1 MKLTKTTK
9 SFGYLD
15 FIVLILSIYVL
26 GTLFIDTIF
35 TLPKEI
41 SRVLSIIDDIIC
53 GLFFI
58 DFCMRLNKAEN
69 KLVFLKWGWIDLI
82 SCIPA
87 VDFLRA
93 GRLLRLIKL
102 FRIIRAFRSVV
113 SFTNHIF
120 ANKTQG
126 AFASVSIIAILL
138 VIFSSIAIL
147 HVEVDPRSNIKTAE
161 DALWWSYV
169 TITTVG
175 YGDRFPVTVE
185 GRAIAAILM
194 TAGVGLFGIFSGF
207 LASWFVKGS
216 SPAMIP
222 HSQPETE

>member
-9 SFGYLD
+9 LFGYLD

-41 SRVLSIIDDIIC
+41 SRVLNIIDDIIC

-69 KLVFLKWGWIDLI
+69 KLAFLKWGWIDLI

-102 FRIIRAFRSVV
+102 FRIIRACL
-113 SFTNHIF
+113 
-120 ANKTQG
+120 KMKK
-126 AFASVSIIAILL
+126 
-138 VIFSSIAIL
+138 
-147 HVEVDPRSNIKTAE
+147 E
-161 DALWWSYV
+161 
-169 TITTVG
+169 
-175 YGDRFPVTVE
+175 
-185 GRAIAAILM
+185 
-194 TAGVGLFGIFSGF
+194 
-207 LASWFVKGS
+207 
-216 SPAMIP
+216 
-222 HSQPETE
+222 